1 MISLNLQIFMRSFR
15 HMIAL
20 AIIVLSVASV
30 NAHAQ
35 AAKGQKE
42 FAISGDIFV
51 PVKNTQSTTGLV
63 SFDISRYFTRRVQ
76 AGLGSTFNFFADTTE
91 NYSSTGVVT
100 GTTTKLAVTSDPNVF
115 VRYNFIKPKNPFAP
129 YVGIEAGTSIQS
141 DGNTSQF
148 QDNFYIRPNVGLK
161 YYFSKRAAFDWNG
174 GYQAVVKDSSNGTAD
189 FRVGISVLF

>member
-1 MISLNLQIFMRSFR
+1 MSSKVLQFTRSFR
-15 HMIAL
+15 NVIVL
-20 AIIVLSVASV
+20 AIIMLIFSGL

-35 AAKGQKE
+35 AVKGQEE
-42 FAISGDIFV
+42 FSISGDLFV
-51 PVKNTQSTTGLV
+51 PVKNTPSTTGLV

-76 AGLGSTFNFFADTTE
+76 AGVGSTFNFFGDTTD
-91 NYSSTGVVT
+91 NYNSSGVIT

-129 YVGIEAGTSIQS
+129 YLGLEAGTSIQS

-161 YYFSKRAAFDWNG
+161 YYFSKRAAFDWNA
-174 GYQAVVKDSSNGTAD
+174 GYQSVVKDSSNGTAD

>member
-1 MISLNLQIFMRSFR
+1 MSLNLNRPFRSFR
-15 HMIAL
+15 CQIAL
-20 AIIVLSVASV
+20 AIMMFTLAGL

-35 AAKGQKE
+35 AAKGQEE
-42 FAISGDIFV
+42 FSISGDLFV
-51 PVKNTQSTTGLV
+51 PVKNTPGTTGLV

-76 AGLGSTFNFFADTTE
+76 VGVGSTFNFFGDTTD
-91 NYSSTGVVT
+91 NYNSSGVIT

-129 YVGIEAGTSIQS
+129 YVGVEAGTSIQS

-161 YYFSKRAAFDWNG
+161 YYFSKRAAFDWNA